1 MNDTITINGHTY
13 TVETE
18 YDLYNDPPWEQ
29 CDGYGVVSDWVYR
42 NKRPGERVLAVDD
55 HRSDCRRF
63 YDVQATMRIARRD
76 RWGLSQDELVALAR
90 RLKRKPT
97 ADDIL
102 SQAVANDFDF
112 LRRWC
117 NGEWHY
123 VTVTVTDL
131 DTGKYESTGGVED
144 IDDDTVWSVAKE
156 LADVLDA
163 DLHPDDHAARRLLAA
178 RTNRHDI
185 LTITRAFLR

>member
-1 MNDTITINGHTY
+1 MNDTIVINGHTY

-29 CDGYGVVSDWVYR
+29 CDGYGVVSDFESR
-42 NKRPGERVLAVDD
+42 PKHPGERILANS
-55 HRSDCRRF
+55 HRGCNRY

-76 RWGLSQDELVALAR
+76 GWGLSADELAEL
-90 RLKRKPT
+90 T
-97 ADDIL
+97 
-102 SQAVANDFDF
+102 QC
-112 LRRWC
+112 LRRAPTRRQITARAVDLDFEHLRGWC
-117 NGEWHY
+117 NDEWHY
-123 VTVTVTDL
+123 ITVTVTDL
-131 DTGKYESTGGVED
+131 DTGKYESTGGIED
-144 IDDDTVWSVAKE
+144 IDDDEVWSVAKE
-156 LADVLDA
+156 LADALDT